1 MIPVDAVFVRDSEPV
16 AATVKEEVV
25 MLSLRAGAYFGL
37 NPVGSEIWNLL
48 SQPRRFGEL
57 CTMLSRIYDVD
68 TDTVLRE
75 TGGFLEA
82 LLARGLVRMV
92 DPDSEQ

>member
-1 MIPVDAVFVRDSEPV
+1 MIPIDAVFIRDSEPV
-16 AATVKEEVV
+16 ATVVKEEVV

-82 LLARGLVRMV
+82 LLARGLVRRV
-92 DPDSEQ
+92 DPDTEQ

>member
-1 MIPVDAVFVRDSEPV
+1 MIPIDAVFIRDSEPV
-16 AATVKEEVV
+16 ATVVKEEVV

-48 SQPRRFGEL
+48 SKPRRFGEI
-57 CTMLSRIYDVD
+57 CGILSEIYDVD
-68 TDTVLRE
+68 ADTALRE

-82 LLARGLVRMV
+82 LLARGLVRRV
-92 DPDSEQ
+92 DPDTEQ